1 MSMRDQCLMQE
12 EPLID
17 ICRKGG
23 LIKVEDLMRK
33 PTPGEYIEEDA
44 SLNIAIH
51 QLVRGSH
58 MALLVTSGNDIV
70 GILRLTDVF
79 AAIFHTMKT
88 CGIEMNI
95 DQDSDKDT

>member
-1 MSMRDQCLMQE
+1 MQDK
-12 EPLID
+12 PLLD

-23 LIKVEDLMRK
+23 LIKVENLMQT
-33 PTPGEYIEEDA
+33 PTPGEFIEEDA

-58 MALLVTSGNDIV
+58 MALLVTRGKDIV